1 MSKKNDQ
8 ILKSRPLMYIH
19 QPKFEG
25 IFLDQQVKQVKAIS
39 KQEWKKNNVHVTEDK
54 EIQNEH
60 DGNEKNSVQEGKTE
74 QSVPLESENVIEHGV
89 RKNAFINKTIEEKLL
104 FLTQLPNNMPTVTC
118 EIKTQKKSYQC
129 HILSYL
135 DGLVTVRLSENN
147 QIVELPRKEI
157 KSLSILRAV

>member
-39 KQEWKKNNVHVTEDK
+39 KQEWEKNNIPMAEDT
-54 EIQNEH
+54 EIQKKQ
-60 DGNEKNSVQEGKTE
+60 DGNEKNSVREGKTE
-74 QSVPLESENVIEHGV
+74 QSKPLGSENVIEHGV
-89 RKNAFINKTIEEKLL
+89 RKNAFVNKTIEEKLL

-118 EIKTQKKSYQC
+118 EIRTQEKFYQC

-135 DGLVTVRLSENN
+135 DGLVTVRLSDNH